1 MTSINNSTLWY
12 LLCRCNIA
20 NGIFVL
26 VYHKNVKSRTHTH
39 IYIYIYMNIYI
50 MNICKYIYT
59 TNINF

>member
-12 LLCRCNIA
+12 LLYRCNIA

-39 IYIYIYMNIYI
+39 IYIYIYIYE
-50 MNICKYIYT
+50 YIYYEHM
-59 TNINF
+59 